1 MQQSKAPNLNL
12 VLIGTLGFI
21 SILGPFGSDAYLP
34 ALPIMAKDLQT
45 STNAVQGVLT
55 AFTIGMA
62 LGQLLMGSLS
72 DALGRRLLIIL
83 GPLVMGVAGIIGGFA
98 PSILVL
104 LFSCALI
111 GFSASTGMVVGRA
124 LISDLA
130 TGLTATR
137 AFSLMGLFVGIGP
150 ILGPLAGALVLE
162 ASNWR
167 WVFFG
172 LTILAW
178 TIAAVAIIRVPE
190 SLPKEKRKPLNLV
203 AMFKA
208 GGEILKNR
216 LFLQSAI
223 ILWCSASIMFAY
235 ISSSPFITQQILGFT
250 PLQYTYVFGVNG
262 LGIMAAGAISSAMA
276 KRSSPRRIIGWGVG
290 LQLVSSGVL
299 LSTWIMGTPSV
310 WNLLPALFLMVSAMG
325 FLFGPATAL
334 GLTQVRHHAGTALAI
349 QGAIQFVICG
359 FSASLVGLAGPA
371 EFWPLALIVTI
382 CSIVSLVSWVATKR
396 SLAAVV

>member
-1 MQQSKAPNLNL
+1 
-12 VLIGTLGFI
+12 
-21 SILGPFGSDAYLP
+21 
-34 ALPIMAKDLQT
+34 
-45 STNAVQGVLT
+45 
-55 AFTIGMA
+55 
-62 LGQLLMGSLS
+62 MG
-72 DALGRRLLIIL
+72 I
-83 GPLVMGVAGIIGGFA
+83 AGIIGGFA
-98 PSILVL
+98 QSVLVL
-104 LFSCALI
+104 LLSCVLI

-130 TGLTATR
+130 AGLTAAR

-178 TIAAVAIIRVPE
+178 AIATVAIIRVPE
-190 SLPKEKRKPLNLV
+190 SLPKEKRKPLNLG

-208 GGEILKNR
+208 GGEILKNK
-216 LFLQSAI
+216 LFLQHAI
-223 ILWCSASIMFAY
+223 ILWCTAAIMFAY

-250 PLQYTYVFGVNG
+250 PLEYTYVFGANG
-262 LGIMAAGAISSAMA
+262 TGLMITGAISSAMA
-276 KRSSPRRIIGWGVG
+276 KRTSPRRIVSWGVAM
-290 LQLVSSGVL
+290 QLIAAGVL
-299 LSTWIMGTPSV
+299 LGTWIMGTPSV

-359 FSASLVGLAGPA
+359 FSATLVGLAGPA
-371 EFWPLALIVTI
+371 EFWPLAVIVTI
-382 CSIVSLVSWVATKR
+382 CSLVSLTAWIATKR
-396 SLAAVV
+396 TLAEVV

>member
-1 MQQSKAPNLNL
+1 MQQSKAPNLNI
-12 VLIGTLGFI
+12 VLIATLGFI

-34 ALPIMAKDLQT
+34 ALPIMAKDLHT
-45 STNAVQGVLT
+45 SASSVQGVLT
-55 AFTIGMA
+55 AFTVGMA
-62 LGQLLMGSLS
+62 FGQLLMGSLS

-83 GPLVMGVAGIIGGFA
+83 GPLVMGIAGFIGGTA
-98 PSILVL
+98 NSVLVL
-104 LFSCALI
+104 LLSCALI

-130 TGLTATR
+130 TGLSAAR

-172 LTILAW
+172 LSILAW
-178 TIAAVAIIRVPE
+178 TIALIAIIRVRE
-190 SLPKEKRKPLNLV
+190 SLPKEKRKAMNLG

-216 LFLQSAI
+216 LFVQHAV
-223 ILWCSASIMFAY
+223 ILWCTAAIMFAY

-250 PLQYTYVFGVNG
+250 PLEYTYVFGVNG
-262 LGIMAAGAISSAMA
+262 TGLMITGAISSAVA
-276 KRSSPRRIIGWGVG
+276 KRTSPRRIVSWGVAM
-290 LQLVSSGVL
+290 QLIASGVL
-299 LSTWIMGTPSV
+299 LATWIMGTPSL

-359 FSASLVGLAGPA
+359 VSAAVVGLAGPDQ
-371 EFWPLALIVTI
+371 FWPLAVMVTI
-382 CSIVSLVSWVATKR
+382 CSLVSLTAWIKTKR
-396 SLAAVV
+396 SLAELL